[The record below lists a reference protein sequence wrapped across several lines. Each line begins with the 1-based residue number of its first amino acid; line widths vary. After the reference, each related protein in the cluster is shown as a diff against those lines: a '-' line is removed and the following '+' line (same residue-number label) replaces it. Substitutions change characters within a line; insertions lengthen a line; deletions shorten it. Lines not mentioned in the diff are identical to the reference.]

1 MAKSRKS
8 RSARKS
14 ESSKKKAAKAGGKA
28 RKASSAK
35 GKPKAGKGTSSRS
48 GKAAS
53 SKGRSTVKSADSKKT
68 AGASQS
74 SRRRSRSSRRRTKVG
89 FIGQGLMGV
98 PMATTL
104 LRAGFSLQVWNR
116 TREKAQEA
124 VDAGATL
131 ADTPAAAAKGADVV
145 ILMVADDAALDT
157 VLFGEDGASR
167 GLKRGAVVVNCS
179 TTSPT
184 IAFRAATALRSLSV
198 RYLEAPVMRSVQAA
212 REGNLQILVGGSAD
226 DLEKARKVLE
236 ALGSDIHHVGDVGKA
251 ATLKLACNILVATLT
266 QGFAEYFVLARKNG
280 VPFETMMEV
289 LHAGPLDCQ
298 VLRDAEHTVVN
309 PGGRPNFYLRHMV
322 NDLNLAL
329 ELGQQLDLPAPLT
342 AATRQL
348 LSAAENLGMGGRDF
362 GALVELM
369 SKWSS
374 VAMRG

>member
-14 ESSKKKAAKAGGKA
+14 KPSKKKAAKTGAKAAKTGAKAG
-28 RKASSAK
+28 KASSAGSK
-35 GKPKAGKGTSSRS
+35 KVSV
-48 GKAAS
+48 
-53 SKGRSTVKSADSKKT
+53 SKGRSAAKPA
-68 AGASQS
+68 ASRKPTGPGES
-74 SRRRSRSSRRRTKVG
+74 SRRRPRPRPSRRRTKVA

-98 PMATTL
+98 PMAGTL

-124 VDAGATL
+124 VEAGATL

-179 TTSPT
+179 TTSPA

-251 ATLKLACNILVATLT
+251 ATLKLACNVLVATLT

-298 VLRDAEHTVVN
+298 ILRDAEHTVVN
-309 PGGRPNFYLRHMV
+309 PGGRPNFYLRHML

-329 ELGQQLDLPAPLT
+329 ELAQQLDLPAPLT
-342 AATRQL
+342 ATTRQL
-348 LSAAENLGMGGRDF
+348 LSAAENLGMGGHDF